1 MSTTTGLIWPIKQT
15 FVEYIE
21 GMNDGDVRTDGGARR
36 LEDGSFFF
44 PLRAETPGG
53 QEFGGAVHFT
63 GHYGML
69 ALSIAEPHLEHRPE
83 HILLTIADSDAD
95 DGRLAFAEV
104 EDSTDALVPRLT
116 RDGADL
122 FFDNYRAGTA
132 LDHIVVRAD
141 APIEH
146 EEV

>member
-1 MSTTTGLIWPIKQT
+1 MSTTAGLIWPIKQT

-21 GMNDGDVRTDGGARR
+21 IMNDGDVRTDGGARR
-36 LEDGSFFF
+36 IEDGSFFF
-44 PLRAETPGG
+44 PLVAETSRG
-53 QEFGGAVHFT
+53 QEFGGVVHFT

-69 ALSIAEPHLEHRPE
+69 ALSIADPHLVRGPQRTM
-83 HILLTIADSDAD
+83 LTVADPDAD

-104 EDSTDALVPRLT
+104 DDSTDAFVPRLT

-132 LDHIVVRAD
+132 LDHFVVRAD
-141 APIEH
+141 VPIEH

>member
-21 GMNDGDVRTDGGARR
+21 GMNDGHVRTDGGARR
-36 LEDGSFFF
+36 LEDGAFFF
-44 PLRAETPGG
+44 PLLADTPRE
-53 QEFGGAVHFT
+53 QEFGGSVHFT

-69 ALSIAEPHLEHRPE
+69 ALSIVEPRLVRGPE
-83 HILLTIADSDAD
+83 HFTLTIADPDSD
-95 DGRLAFAEV
+95 DGRLTFAEV
-104 EDSTDALVPRLT
+104 EDSTDGLVPRLT

-132 LDHIVVRAD
+132 LDPLERVPVN
-141 APIEH
+141 IEH